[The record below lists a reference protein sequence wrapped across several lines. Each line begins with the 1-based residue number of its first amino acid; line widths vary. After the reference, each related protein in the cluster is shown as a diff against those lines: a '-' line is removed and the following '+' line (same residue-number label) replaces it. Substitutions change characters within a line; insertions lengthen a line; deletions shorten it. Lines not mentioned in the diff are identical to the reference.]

1 MDTFVLR
8 IWAPAS
14 GAGEAGG
21 LPIGSHG
28 TVHHVIS
35 GRSGVFRSEEQLIR
49 LLAELRRE
57 ALADN
62 ATATGETL
70 ERPVAA

>member
-8 IWAPAS
+8 LWTPAPGAS
-14 GAGEAGG
+14 ETAAMPQGT
-21 LPIGSHG
+21 HG
-28 TVHHVIS
+28 TAHHVIS

-57 ALADN
+57 ALADD
-62 ATATGETL
+62 ATATGETR

>member
-14 GAGEAGG
+14 GASEIAG
-21 LPIGSHG
+21 LPVGIHG
-28 TVHHVIS
+28 TAHHVTS
-35 GRSGVFRSEEQLIR
+35 GRSGVFRSEEQLVR

-57 ALADN
+57 ALADG
-62 ATATGETL
+62 ATTTGETQDG
-70 ERPVAA
+70 PVAA

>member
-14 GAGEAGG
+14 GAGEIAG
-21 LPIGSHG
+21 LPVGIHG
-28 TVHHVIS
+28 TAHHVTS
-35 GRSGVFRSEEQLIR
+35 GRSGVFRSEEQLVR

-57 ALADN
+57 TLAHG
-62 ATATGETL
+62 ATTARETR
-70 ERPVAA
+70 EGPAAA